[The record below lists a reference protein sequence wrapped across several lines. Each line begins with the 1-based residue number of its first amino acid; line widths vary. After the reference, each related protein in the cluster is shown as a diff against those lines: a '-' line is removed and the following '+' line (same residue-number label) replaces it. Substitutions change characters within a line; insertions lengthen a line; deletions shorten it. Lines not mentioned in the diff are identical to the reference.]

1 VINLLEENPV
11 NIAGV
16 IFTAQP
22 DKVEEVAA
30 ELAAFPGAEVHVT
43 GENGNMV
50 VTIEETLS
58 KEDFVLRN
66 KPKESSN
73 EISFKKKPKNKKD
86 HGLIG
91 TITSMSNVPGVI
103 SSSLVFHHNDAGLP
117 QHQEEKK

>member
-1 VINLLEENPV
+1 MINLLEENPV

-30 ELAAFPGAEVHVT
+30 ELRAFPGAEVHVT

-66 KPKESSN
+66 KPKEN
-73 EISFKKKPKNKKD
+73 TDEISFKKKPKNKKD